1 MSAGTPTLSDFRSAA
16 GNLLNEIASSICT
29 AREVVRQGIGNGMMD
44 ADILVCLESLLEK
57 TGALADRGSVACGG
71 SGVCSMDD
79 WTHAPGTLDALVT
92 LDASSNAQAAAPALR
107 VIDGQRP
114 T

>member
-1 MSAGTPTLSDFRSAA
+1 
-16 GNLLNEIASSICT
+16 
-29 AREVVRQGIGNGMMD
+29 
-44 ADILVCLESLLEK
+44 
-57 TGALADRGSVACGG
+57 
-71 SGVCSMDD
+71 
-79 WTHAPGTLDALVT
+79 LDALVT